1 LAQRLAGRRGP
12 LVAAAV
18 LSLVGVGALLL
29 PDDGAVVA
37 GAALIGFCSAFLLT
51 LVLALPP
58 LLAAPEEVHRLAAG
72 MMAIGYTLAFVV
84 PFLGGALWDATGVPA
99 TAFVPA
105 ALGALLVLIT
115 AMALRPAGRRA

>member
-1 LAQRLAGRRGP
+1 
-12 LVAAAV
+12 
-18 LSLVGVGALLL
+18 
-29 PDDGAVVA
+29 
-37 GAALIGFCSAFLLT
+37 
-51 LVLALPP
+51 
-58 LLAAPEEVHRLAAG
+58 
-72 MMAIGYTLAFVV
+72 M